1 MADHTFLQMTNG
13 SIKEIDPVDE
23 TMNMIAKHRTF
34 RPNSFADVSYHA
46 SKEQSPE
53 YVKMTRDNDE
63 VTAYMEE
70 FEKTDAQNVQIDSE
84 SDSESS
90 DDDTMHVQMPHEN
103 DTEDIADTVT
113 PDNYNHKHSKEW
125 NNLVE
130 KKAREMEAE
139 EAIQKNMKLKAKQ
152 AKEEA
157 AQKAARERA
166 REHQSKLMQL
176 EREEHNKRFKNPS
189 VDFAEMYS
197 GMSPSFV

>member
-1 MADHTFLQMTNG
+1 MTNG

-90 DDDTMHVQMPHEN
+90 DDDTMHV
-103 DTEDIADTVT
+103 
-113 PDNYNHKHSKEW
+113 
-125 NNLVE
+125 
-130 KKAREMEAE
+130 
-139 EAIQKNMKLKAKQ
+139 
-152 AKEEA
+152 
-157 AQKAARERA
+157 
-166 REHQSKLMQL
+166 
-176 EREEHNKRFKNPS
+176 
-189 VDFAEMYS
+189 
-197 GMSPSFV
+197 